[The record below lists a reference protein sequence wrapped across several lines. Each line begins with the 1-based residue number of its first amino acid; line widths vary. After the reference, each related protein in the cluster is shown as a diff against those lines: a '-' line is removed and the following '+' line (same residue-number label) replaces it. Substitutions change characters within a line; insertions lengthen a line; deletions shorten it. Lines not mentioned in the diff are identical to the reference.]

1 MNKCWSFAR
10 MVSGVSAI
18 VLGTAL
24 VSSAQE
30 TGVKQI
36 QELIKSANTSVK
48 SINDTKLQLEK
59 TMAAYN
65 TVLSP
70 DVKDRQDAY
79 KKLQK
84 EMENADKR
92 RADVSKR
99 AGEMNAEADKLFK
112 SWEGSTAA
120 IQDPDLRQRSQ
131 LRLTT
136 AKDRFSTIRL
146 TGQNASALYTP
157 FMKTLQ
163 DQVTFLGHDLN
174 PSAVANLKPDG
185 EKLNAQARELYT
197 AIDQTMAAAN
207 DNIGRL
213 SAQ

>member
-84 EMENADKR
+84 EMENLR
-92 RADVSKR
+92 RQLVSVEELR
-99 AGEMNAEADKLFK
+99 AKMRENGIER
-112 SWEGSTAA
+112 WEEVHKA
-120 IQDPDLRQRSQ
+120 
-131 LRLTT
+131 
-136 AKDRFSTIRL
+136 
-146 TGQNASALYTP
+146 Y
-157 FMKTLQ
+157 ME
-163 DQVTFLGHDLN
+163 
-174 PSAVANLKPDG
+174 PDG
-185 EKLNAQARELYT
+185 EISVLRRESRKESGDEARPAGSQRRKPL
-197 AIDQTMAAAN
+197 
-207 DNIGRL
+207 
-213 SAQ
+213 